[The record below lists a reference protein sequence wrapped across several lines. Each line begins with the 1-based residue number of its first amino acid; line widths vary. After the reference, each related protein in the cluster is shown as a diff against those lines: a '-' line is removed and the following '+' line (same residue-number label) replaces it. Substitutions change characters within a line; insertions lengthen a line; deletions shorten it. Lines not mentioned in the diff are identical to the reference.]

1 MLFWFQVELMGGSD
15 SATIKEVTSSSVT
28 EDQKKEQ
35 ENLENDQ
42 EQAQIEMDV
51 EHAVK
56 VNDMKKEL
64 DSDQKMAKESIDN
77 QMEEQKRKVNNR
89 ILSKL

>member
-1 MLFWFQVELMGGSD
+1 MGGSD